1 MKKIKSVKYFLQNAP
16 RMWYGVIVVVF
27 LLLVLGIML
36 FYGYVFVNSTKS
48 LSKFYA
54 SKSVE
59 NFVGILHKV
68 YQENSDFIVDTTY
81 KALRIYKSGG
91 DVVKFLATKT
101 NEFFSRLNYYII
113 NQNGV
118 IVETDYSEDMG
129 LDLSKYENFWEE
141 LKRVGK
147 EVRVQKFGFEVI
159 KNRLRIFSYIKEDGG
174 WFELGFLLSD
184 KFINDFRSEILKITN
199 SHFVRGV
206 CLYTGEM
213 KPVISIP
220 NQYRSIFSYT
230 TMIGF
235 AVKVFDGYSEKF
247 YLEIDFDFF
256 PLFYFFIVIL
266 VLILFGFVSLVYV
279 FRSFSKRVEGDI
291 DRIKTLAIEAYESV
305 VFDKKFK
312 RYDFEIEELE
322 KVSDVLVKCSINTA
336 SYLNELRFA
345 KARIEIMNMELKNA
359 YTGFLKKVAT
369 IIESFDLGTSLHMYR
384 LFFVT
389 KFILEEVG
397 IKESNIPMFST
408 FHDIGKIFVKRE
420 ILTKK
425 GPLTNE
431 EWEEMKEHT
440 TKARL
445 LIDHPLLEEALNICL
460 YHHENFDG
468 SGYPEGLKGEK
479 IPFEARVV
487 KIADVY
493 DALRDERPYK
503 QSFSHEVALEIMKLG
518 DARTKPQHFD
528 PELFKVF
535 VKIEEKI
542 KMLYDLKKFDSNIN
556 F

>member
-141 LKRVGK
+141 LKKVGK

-359 YTGFLKKVAT
+359 YTGFLNKIAT

>member
-16 RMWYGVIVVVF
+16 RMWYLVIIVVF

-36 FYGYVFVNSTKS
+36 FYGYVFVDSTKS

-206 CLYTGEM
+206 CLYTREM

-359 YTGFLKKVAT
+359 YTGFLNKIAT

-384 LFFVT
+384 VFFVT

>member
-359 YTGFLKKVAT
+359 YTGFLNKIAT

>member
-16 RMWYGVIVVVF
+16 RMWYLVIIVVF

-36 FYGYVFVNSTKS
+36 FYGYVFVDSTKS

-206 CLYTGEM
+206 CLYTREM

-359 YTGFLKKVAT
+359 YTGFLNKIAT
-369 IIESFDLGTSLHMYR
+369 IIESFDLVTSLHMYR
-384 LFFVT
+384 VFFVT

>member
-16 RMWYGVIVVVF
+16 RMWYLVIIVVF
-27 LLLVLGIML
+27 LLLLLGIML

-159 KNRLRIFSYIKEDGG
+159 KNRLRIFSYVKEDGG

-184 KFINDFRSEILKITN
+184 KFINDFKSEILKITD
-199 SHFVRGV
+199 SYFVRGV

-213 KPVISIP
+213 KPVILNSY
-220 NQYRSIFSYT
+220 QYKSIFSYT

-235 AVKVFDGYSEKF
+235 SIKVFDEYAEKF

-336 SYLNELRFA
+336 SYLNELRFT

-384 LFFVT
+384 VFFVT

-535 VKIEEKI
+535 LNIEEKI
-542 KMLYDLKKFDSNIN
+542 KILYDTKKFDGNIN

>member
-359 YTGFLKKVAT
+359 YTGFLNKIAT

-384 LFFVT
+384 VFFVT

>member
-54 SKSVE
+54 SRSVE

-101 NEFFSRLNYYII
+101 DEFFPKINYYII
-113 NQNGV
+113 NHKGV
-118 IVETDYSEDMG
+118 IVETDYLEDMG
-129 LDLSKYENFWEE
+129 LDLSRYEEFWEE
-141 LKRVGK
+141 LKKVGK
-147 EVRVQKFGFEVI
+147 EVRVQEFGFEVI
-159 KNRLRIFSYIKEDGG
+159 KNRLRIFSYVREDGG

-199 SHFVRGV
+199 SYFVRGV
-206 CLYTGEM
+206 CLYTGDM

-235 AVKVFDGYSEKF
+235 GVKVFDGYSEKF

-312 RYDFEIEELE
+312 RYDFEVEELE

-359 YTGFLKKVAT
+359 YTGFLNKIAT

-384 LFFVT
+384 VFFVT

-420 ILTKK
+420 ILIKK